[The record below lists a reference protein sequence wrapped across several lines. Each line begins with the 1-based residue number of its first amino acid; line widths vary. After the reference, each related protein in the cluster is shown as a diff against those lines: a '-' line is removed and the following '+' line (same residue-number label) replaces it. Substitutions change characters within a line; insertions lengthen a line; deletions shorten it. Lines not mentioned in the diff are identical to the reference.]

1 MSDGADGDL
10 LNVEQAVRARTQ
22 GLDLD
27 HRAMAVLSNIFRV
40 STAIRRHMEST
51 VLAPDG
57 LSWTAFVTLW
67 CLWISGEM
75 ESRELAAAVG
85 ISKPTSTGVV
95 TTLERRGLVRRSK
108 GGGDGRMVRVAL
120 TTEGTRLIELL
131 FPRFNAEES
140 AVASALDPARQD
152 QVAACLRTLLR
163 GLEGRR

>member
-1 MSDGADGDL
+1 MLKS
-10 LNVEQAVRARTQ
+10 
-22 GLDLD
+22 
-27 HRAMAVLSNIFRV
+27 VLSGSAV
-40 STAIRRHMEST
+40 VAILT
-51 VLAPDG
+51 
-57 LSWTAFVTLW
+57 LSASLGDAQMTKA
-67 CLWISGEM
+67 
-75 ESRELAAAVG
+75 
-85 ISKPTSTGVV
+85 GVV